1 MSTSPPLKSS
11 FFSALEKLKWLRG
24 LLVPVV
30 LLLLW
35 QWQSGRSDVHAYAF
49 TPLQN
54 VASAFM
60 ELVRNGELWVNLLG
74 SLQRTST
81 GLLIGGLAGLLL
93 GFAMAL
99 SKIVNTLVSP
109 LYHSVRQVP
118 LLGLAPLVGLWVGN
132 GEPAKLFIISLAAF
146 YPMVL
151 NTYEGLRHVD
161 DSYQE
166 VGRVYGF
173 SKARLFWRVQL
184 PASLPSIFTG
194 LTQAVPF
201 AWITAV
207 GSELLFNAGAGL
219 GNLMMTA
226 ELGARMDIIIVCA
239 ASVTILGMGMSYGV
253 NALSD
258 HVLRWRGAR

>member
-1 MSTSPPLKSS
+1 MSTSVFAYVFTKG
-11 FFSALEKLKWLRG
+11 AIQKLKALRG
-24 LLVPVV
+24 LVVPAI

-54 VASAFM
+54 VANSFL
-60 ELVRNGELWVNLLG
+60 ELIENGELWVNLLG

-81 GLLIGGLAGLLL
+81 GLLIGGIAGLLL
-93 GFAMAL
+93 GSAMAL

-109 LYHSVRQVP
+109 LYHSIRQVP
-118 LLGLAPLVGLWVGN
+118 LLGLVPLIGLWVGN
-132 GEPAKLFIISLAAF
+132 GEPAKVFIISLAAF

-151 NTYEGLRHVD
+151 NTYEGLHHVD
-161 DSYQE
+161 DSYRE
-166 VGRVYGF
+166 VGRIYGF
-173 SKARLFWRVQL
+173 GKLRLFWRVQL
-184 PASLPSIFTG
+184 PAALPSLFTG

-239 ASVTILGMGMSYGV
+239 TAVTVLGVAMSYGV

>member
-1 MSTSPPLKSS
+1 MSASLPIQRV
-11 FFSALEKLKWLRG
+11 LEKLKVLRG
-24 LLVPVV
+24 LIVPAL

-54 VASAFM
+54 VAASFI
-60 ELVRNGELWVNLLG
+60 ELLKNGELWINLLG

-81 GLLIGGLAGLLL
+81 GLLLGGVAGLLL

-99 SKIVNTLVSP
+99 SRVVNTLVSP
-109 LYHSVRQVP
+109 LYHAIRQVP
-118 LLGLAPLVGLWVGN
+118 LLGLAPLIGLWVGN
-132 GEPAKLFIISLAAF
+132 GEPAKVFIISLAAF

-161 DSYQE
+161 DSYRE
-166 VGRVYGF
+166 VGRIHGF
-173 SKARLFWRVQL
+173 GRWRLFWRVQL
-184 PASLPSIFTG
+184 PAAQPSIFTG

-226 ELGARMDIIIVCA
+226 ELGARMDVIIVCA
-239 ASVTILGMGMSYGV
+239 TAVTLLGMGMSYGV

-258 HVLRWRGAR
+258 HMLRWRGAR

>member
-1 MSTSPPLKSS
+1 MSASLPIQRV
-11 FFSALEKLKWLRG
+11 LEKLKALRG
-24 LLVPVV
+24 LIVPAL

-54 VASAFM
+54 VAASFI
-60 ELVRNGELWVNLLG
+60 ELLKNGELWINLLG

-81 GLLIGGLAGLLL
+81 GLLLGGVAGLLL

-99 SKIVNTLVSP
+99 SRVVNTLVSP
-109 LYHSVRQVP
+109 LYHAIRQVP
-118 LLGLAPLVGLWVGN
+118 LLGLAPLIGLWVGN
-132 GEPAKLFIISLAAF
+132 GEPAKVFIISLAAF

-161 DSYQE
+161 DSYRE
-166 VGRVYGF
+166 VGRINGF
-173 SKARLFWRVQL
+173 GRWLIFWRVQL
-184 PASLPSIFTG
+184 PAAQPSIFTG

-239 ASVTILGMGMSYGV
+239 TAVTLLGMGMSYGV

-258 HVLRWRGAR
+258 HMLKWRGAR